1 MVDKSIARNHE
12 KSFLYRGNNKT
23 LESNVSRDIPKI
35 IKILI
40 SIIFLR
46 YILIQNGVMKTIGKF
61 KINQSAAF
69 TLSFSKVG
77 FMST

>member
-1 MVDKSIARNHE
+1 MVDKSIARNQE
-12 KSFLYRGNNKT
+12 KSFLHRGNNKT
-23 LESNVSRDIPKI
+23 STITYSPKI